1 MKTRR
6 ILPWLLILLIAAGLA
21 SFLGYRSSARRAR
34 TPRIVVERDQS
45 DIATL
50 RGSSVLASYDPYFN
64 RVNFT
69 RDVMLSP
76 TNSGSAESKLH

>member
-1 MKTRR
+1 M
-6 ILPWLLILLIAAGLA
+6 
-21 SFLGYRSSARRAR
+21 
-34 TPRIVVERDQS
+34 VERDQS

-50 RGSSVLASYDPYFN
+50 SGSSVIASYDPYFN

-76 TNSGSAESKLH
+76 TNSGSAKSKLH